1 MKAAFKILAVVV
13 VLLVVAYL
21 SVGYVIYDK
30 LTKVVPYPDRVENTP
45 SDFLIIYEEVDDF
58 DTTPYLVPQYEEV
71 SFTSRQAEITLS
83 GWYMQADPG
92 APAVIVTHGIGAAKY
107 AGNALLVAG
116 MIYKSGFNVLVF
128 DLRNHGASGVDDGRT
143 SIGNKEY
150 LDVLGAWDYLVEE
163 RGFRPERVGLFGL
176 SLGGASTLN
185 AFAEEPRVAA
195 IMVDSP
201 FANLQQIISEEMVR
215 KGYPTFL
222 VPAGILSAR
231 LVDGVDLLEHKPMD
245 AIRLDAGRPIFIIH
259 GLQDKRINVHH
270 TRDLMAMA
278 GQTGANVEAW
288 YVDGADHVMSE
299 YLQPVEYEQKLASF
313 YRGALGGPSK

>member
-1 MKAAFKILAVVV
+1 MKTAFKILAVVV
-13 VLLVVAYL
+13 ILLGIAYL

-30 LTKVVPYPDRVENTP
+30 LTQVVPYPERMENKP
-45 SDFLIIYEEVDDF
+45 SDFLITYEEVDDF
-58 DTTPYLVPQYEEV
+58 DTTPYLVPAYEEV
-71 SFTSRQAEITLS
+71 SFNSRQGEITLS
-83 GWYMQADPG
+83 GWYLEADPG
-92 APAVIVTHGIGAAKY
+92 APAVIVTHGIGAAKH

-116 MIYKSGFNVLVF
+116 MIYKNGFNVLIF

-163 RGFRPERVGLFGL
+163 RGFSPERVGLFGL

-185 AFAEEPRVAA
+185 GFAEEPRVAA
-195 IMVDSP
+195 IVVDSP

-215 KGYPTFL
+215 TGYPTFL
-222 VPAGILSAR
+222 VPAGIISAR
-231 LVDGVDLLEHKPMD
+231 LVDGVDLLEHTPMD

-259 GLQDKRINVHH
+259 GLADKRINVHH
-270 TRDLMAMA
+270 TRDLMALA
-278 GQTGANVEAW
+278 EQTGANAEAW

-299 YLQPVEYEQKLASF
+299 YLQAAEYEKKLAAF
-313 YRGALGGPSK
+313 YREALDGQPK